1 MINMGHASFFMSISK
16 MFSVQIVTF
25 LDTNKRIEYN
35 VAFKIKIYPLI
46 LLGKNYQS
54 HFILLY
60 AQNFLSVYTD
70 FIIQLIFLEIINKSF
85 TCNPAIMIIDKIN

>member
-35 VAFKIKIYPLI
+35 VAFKIKIYPLM
-46 LLGKNYQS
+46 LLGKNHPS
-54 HFILLY
+54 HFIVCTE
-60 AQNFLSVYTD
+60 FLSVYTD